1 MKILYIIVNSK
12 SEEES
17 SSRKVSRELIN
28 MLMKFH
34 PESKL
39 EELNLYENKIPRLE
53 ARYFES
59 RNCIVQRKDSLTQ
72 EENDNVDRINELVNQ
87 FISADVYII
96 AAPLWNMSFP
106 SPLKEYLDCII
117 QQGKTIDISEK
128 GVKGLLSDK
137 ERRMIYVQS
146 SGGHLPIIL
155 KNKMSQGIKYVEDL
169 MNIIGIK
176 KFEELL
182 VDGTG
187 FTVES
192 KREAEEKAIAK
203 ILPLL
208 KSFRK

>member
-1 MKILYIIVNSK
+1 M
-12 SEEES
+12 
-17 SSRKVSRELIN
+17 
-28 MLMKFH
+28 
-34 PESKL
+34 
-39 EELNLYENKIPRLE
+39 
-53 ARYFES
+53 
-59 RNCIVQRKDSLTQ
+59 
-72 EENDNVDRINELVNQ
+72 
-87 FISADVYII
+87 
-96 AAPLWNMSFP
+96 
-106 SPLKEYLDCII
+106 
-117 QQGKTIDISEK
+117 G
-128 GVKGLLSDK
+128 DK